1 MKKVFT
7 LVAAIGLFLA
17 ADAQPMRHRTAP
29 VQVTIASTQH
39 SSFAADYRLRAELN
53 RINNKYDRKVDQV
66 RRSFFMRPAVKA
78 SKVRSLERQRQREI
92 DKAFRKFGRNSRY
105 DYPNRRY

>member
-29 VQVTIASTQH
+29 VQVTIASH
-39 SSFAADYRLRAELN
+39 NPGFAADYRLRAELN